1 MVFNLI
7 KFFLIFGFTN
17 SKYNDSSNYEVFQN
31 NLFFDSSNCLKENN
45 INLNSIE
52 NEDIPKLISQS
63 CKHTSKNFNNFYKNN
78 KVCKNC
84 KIPKSSNRATKYV
97 NDLFK
102 DLLNNY
108 DINNNESSIE
118 LGKALKFNKT
128 ITNKY
133 ILKYPKYIVLL
144 IFWILIFILF
154 FVFLICF
161 IFKYFCFIPR
171 NIEKKKIYLL
181 FIISAL
187 CLGIFVLSI
196 IAYIEN
202 NYVGTG
208 FNNMICSTSKIKGH
222 LLDGDEYQKGAFWI
236 GVKEINST
244 IYDSL
249 DEIINYKKVSKE
261 QELEIRDYS
270 ESINQIINRLK
281 SNDYQKE
288 IENPNPNG
296 GTIPSIIYKY
306 NNNDDLNSFT
316 WKKIYALDS
325 FKNLPLNIADY
336 IEKEIIFY
344 ESEENNLIDLA
355 DNTFEFFNDIVK
367 FYDSINITINEEY
380 YNKINKIVK
389 GFTISRIILFYLTLI
404 LPIFG
409 IIIFVLLIY
418 KNVKIFLNF
427 AWIVFYIFMLLTL
440 VISFL
445 FGFLGSY
452 TKDLISG
459 VNLYINK
466 NITANKNEDNFQD
479 ISNII
484 IDKCLKGNGDFH
496 LDKNGIFKFIN
507 RYYNLSR
514 IVNRTIKNYNYYYN
528 NVIDIFDNISN
539 FYNKDIHYLI
549 KTETPELNE
558 SFE

>member
-208 FNNMICSTSKIKGH
+208 FNNMACSTSKIKGH

-270 ESINQIINRLK
+270 ERINQIINRLK
-281 SNDYQKE
+281 SKDYQKE
-288 IENPNPNG
+288 I
-296 GTIPSIIYKY
+296 
-306 NNNDDLNSFT
+306 
-316 WKKIYALDS
+316 
-325 FKNLPLNIADY
+325 
-336 IEKEIIFY
+336 
-344 ESEENNLIDLA
+344 
-355 DNTFEFFNDIVK
+355 
-367 FYDSINITINEEY
+367 
-380 YNKINKIVK
+380 
-389 GFTISRIILFYLTLI
+389 
-404 LPIFG
+404 
-409 IIIFVLLIY
+409 
-418 KNVKIFLNF
+418 
-427 AWIVFYIFMLLTL
+427 
-440 VISFL
+440 
-445 FGFLGSY
+445 
-452 TKDLISG
+452 
-459 VNLYINK
+459 
-466 NITANKNEDNFQD
+466 
-479 ISNII
+479 
-484 IDKCLKGNGDFH
+484 
-496 LDKNGIFKFIN
+496 
-507 RYYNLSR
+507 
-514 IVNRTIKNYNYYYN
+514 
-528 NVIDIFDNISN
+528 
-539 FYNKDIHYLI
+539 
-549 KTETPELNE
+549 
-558 SFE
+558 